1 MHLFKSAVVG
11 AFALAS
17 LVVAQAPRLAFTRT
31 PTQVTAGQ
39 PVTIQ
44 YTAQNLNQ
52 PATIRLRKADPSDL
66 QDVSTL
72 TTTLGSPDRSLDNAS
87 NYALQISQGYEIN
100 YSGMI
105 TLTGGNAAAVS
116 SAKSASSSS
125 QAAASSLTASAVSS
139 IESVIASYN
148 SSLTNLT
155 AVVSIQTS
163 PPNPPTNTT
172 AIIVVP
178 SIGTGSPVV
187 RNTTIVSPTLTSPS
201 SSGSR
206 STVTSV
212 VTSSSGTSARGS
224 SASTSASASS
234 TGAAAAMAQAST
246 PVLALFGVAA
256 VFFSSERTWELL
268 VSAVPV
274 TMVWNCGKEIHLT
287 YKCLMPTIL

>member
-1 MHLFKSAVVG
+1 MYLLKSALVG

-31 PTQVTAGQ
+31 PTEVTAGQ

-44 YTAQNLNQ
+44 YTAQNLSL
-52 PATIRLRKADPSDL
+52 PATIMLRKGNPSNL

-72 TTTLGSPDRSLDNAS
+72 TNNALNGSYTWIPDRSLDNAS
-87 NYALQISQGYEIN
+87 NYALQITQGYEVN

-116 SAKSASSSS
+116 SAKSASSLS

-155 AVVSIQTS
+155 AIVSIQTS
-163 PPNPPTNTT
+163 PPTPPTNTT
-172 AIIVVP
+172 AVAIVP

-187 RNTTIVSPTLTSPS
+187 RNTTIVSPTLTSSSS

-224 SASTSASASS
+224 SVSTSASASS
-234 TGAAAAMAQAST
+234 TGAAANMGQAST
-246 PVLALFGVAA
+246 PVLALVGVAA
-256 VFFSSERTWELL
+256 IFFFQ
-268 VSAVPV
+268 
-274 TMVWNCGKEIHLT
+274 
-287 YKCLMPTIL
+287 

>member
-1 MHLFKSAVVG
+1 MYLFKSALVG
-11 AFALAS
+11 ALALAS

-31 PTQVTAGQ
+31 PTGLTAGQ

-44 YTAQNLNQ
+44 YTAQNLS
-52 PATIRLRKADPSDL
+52 L
-66 QDVSTL
+66 DVSTL
-72 TTTLGSPDRSLDNAS
+72 TNNAMNGSYTWIPDRSLDNAS
-87 NYALQISQGYEIN
+87 NYALQITQGYEVN

-105 TLTGGNAAAVS
+105 TLTGGNPAAVS

-155 AVVSIQTS
+155 AIVSIQTS
-163 PPNPPTNTT
+163 PPTPPTNTT
-172 AIIVVP
+172 AVAIVP

-187 RNTTIVSPTLTSPS
+187 RNTTVVSPTLTSSSS

-212 VTSSSGTSARGS
+212 VTSSLGTSARGS
-224 SASTSASASS
+224 SASASASASS
-234 TGAAAAMAQAST
+234 TGAAANMGQAST
-246 PVLALFGVAA
+246 PVLALVGVAA
-256 VFFSSERTWELL
+256 VFFFQ
-268 VSAVPV
+268 
-274 TMVWNCGKEIHLT
+274 
-287 YKCLMPTIL
+287 